1 MVVGA
6 GIVSCAGGLVV
17 IALDDFLGEF
27 AGGFDCASGGT
38 ENEEY
43 EGAFWA
49 VFGGGVCDCVGAGEL
64 FAAVVAGEF
73 LDVRC

>member
-6 GIVSCAGGLVV
+6 GIVACVGGLVV
-17 IALDDFLGEF
+17 IVMDNFLGEF
-27 AGGFDCASGGT
+27 AGGFDRASGGV
-38 ENEEY
+38 EDEKY

-49 VFGGGVCDCVGAGEL
+49 VFGGSVCDCVGVGEL

>member
-27 AGGFDCASGGT
+27 AGGFDCASRGT

-49 VFGGGVCDCVGAGEL
+49 VSRCGVCDCVGAGEL
-64 FAAVVAGEF
+64 FAVVVAGEF
-73 LDVRC
+73 LGVRC